1 MKFALRFE
9 KMIMHPRG
17 FSMQD
22 FPKSLVEKHTK
33 SILMT
38 STSAEVRGRE
48 EGRKGN
54 GSSG

>member
-22 FPKSLVEKHTK
+22 FPNSLVEKHTK